1 MSDKPTALLVG
12 SLVAW
17 HDLLYSHELGSVQTP
32 EDRQVMAAFTDLLN
46 DETQLAKIVS
56 AIRAGMVSTVL
67 TYLHEKVQPPN

>member
-1 MSDKPTALLVG
+1 MSDQPTALLVD

-17 HDLLYSHELGSVQTP
+17 HDLLYLQELASEQTP

-46 DETQLAKIVS
+46 DEMQLAKIVS

-67 TYLHEKVQPPN
+67 TYLHERVQPPL